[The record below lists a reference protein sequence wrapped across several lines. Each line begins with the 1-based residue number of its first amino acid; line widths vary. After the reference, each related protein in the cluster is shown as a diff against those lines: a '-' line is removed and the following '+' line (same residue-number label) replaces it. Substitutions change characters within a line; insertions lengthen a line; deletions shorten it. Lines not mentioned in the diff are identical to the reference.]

1 MSRIQFHTKKS
12 TPAHR
17 IVVPTMSAEEPLTL
31 ISATP
36 SPFARMNRIALKL
49 KGIPFKLQNEIPWE
63 SKTQTPKYNPLEK
76 LPILLFPESDPRPPV
91 YESAHIQ
98 TYIVEKYA
106 DRGPKLLPGYLDDDL
121 LAKQIVVLGVG
132 CMDAMVLLRWEG
144 RREEVQRSKMWME
157 RQSRKVE
164 GAMRTFNEYV
174 VAVEKEGREYVVG
187 KELTVAD
194 IAIVCTVG
202 FIEFGQM
209 RQGWREKWPELS
221 KYFDRLDGREEFA
234 ETRPVMFDLTEK
246 VV

>member
-1 MSRIQFHTKKS
+1 
-12 TPAHR
+12 
-17 IVVPTMSAEEPLTL
+17 
-31 ISATP
+31 
-36 SPFARMNRIALKL
+36 MNRIALKI
-49 KGIPFKLQNEIPWE
+49 KGIPFTLQNEIPWE
-63 SKTQTPKYNPLEK
+63 SKTQTPKHNPLEK
-76 LPILLFPESDPRPPV
+76 LPILVFPEPDPRPPV

-106 DRGPKLLPGYLDDDL
+106 DKGPKLLPGDLDGDL

-144 RREEVQRSKMWME
+144 RREPEQQSKMWID

-164 GAMRTFNEYV
+164 GAMRAFNEYV
-174 VAVEKEGREYVVG
+174 FAAKKDGREYVVG
-187 KELTVAD
+187 KALTIAD

-209 RQGWREKWPELS
+209 RQGWREEWPELS
-221 KYFDRLDGREEFA
+221 KYFDRVDGREEFA

>member
-1 MSRIQFHTKKS
+1 MSSK
-12 TPAHR
+12 
-17 IVVPTMSAEEPLTL
+17 EPLTL

-49 KGIPFKLQNEIPWE
+49 KGIPFELQNEIPWE
-63 SKTQTPKYNPLEK
+63 SKTQTPKHNPLEK
-76 LPILLFPESDPRPPV
+76 LPILVFPESDARPPV

-106 DRGPKLLPGYLDDDL
+106 DKGPKLLPGDLDGDL

-144 RREEVQRSKMWME
+144 RREPEQQSKMWID

-164 GAMRTFNEYV
+164 GAMRAFNEYV
-174 VAVEKEGREYVVG
+174 FAAKKDGREYVVG
-187 KELTVAD
+187 KALTIAD

-209 RQGWREKWPELS
+209 RQGWREEWPELS
-221 KYFDRLDGREEFA
+221 KYFDRVDGREEFA

>member
-1 MSRIQFHTKKS
+1 
-12 TPAHR
+12 
-17 IVVPTMSAEEPLTL
+17 MSAEEPLTL

-221 KYFDRLDGREEFA
+221 KYFDRVDGREEFA
-234 ETRPVMFDLTEK
+234 KTRPVMFDLTEK

>member
-1 MSRIQFHTKKS
+1 MSS
-12 TPAHR
+12 
-17 IVVPTMSAEEPLTL
+17 EEPLTL

-49 KGIPFKLQNEIPWE
+49 KGIPFELQNEIPWE
-63 SKTQTPKYNPLEK
+63 SKTQTPKHNPLEK

-106 DRGPKLLPGYLDDDL
+106 DRGPKLLPGDLDGDL

-144 RREEVQRSKMWME
+144 RREEAQQSKMWME

-164 GAMRTFNEYV
+164 GAMRAFNEYV
-174 VAVEKEGREYVVG
+174 VAAEKEGREYVVG
-187 KELTVAD
+187 EELTIAD

-209 RQGWREKWPELS
+209 RQGWREEWPELS